1 MQVKFMFANEKRNL
15 VAPLAVLAA
24 ILMVC
29 VAFVGFMGMSEAK
42 TFDDGDAD
50 TGDLTPT
57 VVNIAPGF
65 IYDYTISFATSL
77 NMGTEVTILV
87 NDFATQSIE
96 INAELT
102 KTADSA
108 DDATWGTLS
117 LEIPTT
123 CTAGDYD
130 LVLKAVHAESG
141 QTAYQYIQFHVS
153 QGVTITPTELSF
165 DKSIQNDEIT
175 QTFTVAS
182 GFGNFT
188 EITVAASGFTL
199 TSEQPNA
206 NGQNSVEVTVTGT
219 PTEIG
224 AKTITISGST
234 YNGETFEY
242 EFPFTVYSEFEGS
255 YEGQT
260 ITAIDG
266 NAASSTQQTVP
277 SDLNVTWAITAGQ
290 TEGVTID
297 SSTGVITVDSDN
309 YINQTVTATAT
320 DSITSQTKT
329 IDVLVQNEPVGV
341 ALQIGEDQYLID
353 GTFYTYVS
361 AGARTLTVSPNLV
374 ADSTFSGIASW
385 DVSGDDSVVTI
396 DNGTVNIT
404 APASAAASTE
414 YTVTAVTEFGK
425 SVTATFNLIVEG
437 QLSASGDNS
446 TTVALNGNDTTK
458 TRTVSASAENATL
471 AYSVAPS
478 DDALQVSMVSGNTEV
493 QFISST
499 FDQDY
504 TATMTVTT
512 LGGQSAEVTFNIH
525 TYPVLSFSEPPE
537 AGSWFGAGNE

>member
-1 MQVKFMFANEKRNL
+1 MFTNEKRNL
-15 VAPLAVLAA
+15 VAPVAIIAAIIMVLAG
-24 ILMVC
+24 C
-29 VAFVGFMGMSEAK
+29 VAFMGMSEAK
-42 TFDDGDAD
+42 TFEDGDGS
-50 TGDLTPT
+50 TGELEPT

-65 IYDYTISFATSL
+65 KYNYEISFAKSL

-87 NDFATQSIE
+87 NDFATQSID
-96 INAELT
+96 IGAELT

-123 CTAGDYD
+123 CTPGDYD
-130 LVLKAVHAESG
+130 LVLKAVHAASG

-182 GFGNFT
+182 GFGTFN
-188 EITVAASGFTL
+188 EIVVEATGFTL
-199 TSEQPNA
+199 TSSQPSA
-206 NGQNSVEVTVTGT
+206 NGQASVEVTVTGT

-234 YNGETFEY
+234 NNGETFEY
-242 EFPFTVYSEFEGS
+242 EFDFTVYSEFEGS
-255 YEGQT
+255 FDGQT

-277 SDLNVTWAITAGQ
+277 ADLNVTWAITAG
-290 TEGVTID
+290 EVDGVTID
-297 SSTGVITVDSDN
+297 STTGVITVDSDN

-341 ALQIGEDQYLID
+341 AIQIGEDQYLVD
-353 GTFYTYVS
+353 GTFYTYVD
-361 AGARTLTVSPNLV
+361 AGARTLTVTPNLV
-374 ADSTFSGIASW
+374 ADTTFSGIASW

-396 DNGTVNIT
+396 DNGIVTIT
-404 APASAAASTE
+404 APAASVASTE

-425 SVTATFNLIVEG
+425 SVTATFNLVVEG
-437 QLSASGDNS
+437 KLTADAANKAITLINSA
-446 TTVALNGNDTTK
+446 TQKTVTQAIT
-458 TRTVSASAENATL
+458 ASAENATL
-471 AYSVAPS
+471 AYNVTAS
-478 DDALQVSMVSGNTEV
+478 DEALTVSMAEGNTGV
-493 QFISST
+493 IFTSGT
-499 FDQDY
+499 FDESY
-504 TATMTVTT
+504 TAQLVVSTLAGQEATVDFTVNT
-512 LGGQSAEVTFNIH
+512 WSA
-525 TYPVLSFSEPPE
+525 LSFNTPPT
-537 AGSWFGAGNE
+537 AGAWFGAE